1 VSQLAEI
8 LKEDM
13 WKELH
18 PATKL
23 VVKVLQ
29 HIKGKLEDGAE
40 IQAYFEDD
48 EILVTTYKSEIR
60 ISKKEISFKRKGA
73 TSLRVQRIKL
83 NKELSI
89 ESIDEIKK
97 AIIDILEYGYE
108 PNYQSVV
115 KTLEYA
121 LHKQ

>member
-1 VSQLAEI
+1 MSQLAEI
-8 LKEDM
+8 LKEDV

>member
-1 VSQLAEI
+1 VLAEI
-8 LKEDM
+8 LKEDV

-23 VVKVLQ
+23 VVKALQ
-29 HIKGKLEDGAE
+29 HIKSKLEDGAE
-40 IQAYFEDD
+40 IRAYFEDD

-60 ISKKEISFKRKGA
+60 ISKKEILFKRRGA
-73 TSLRVQRIKL
+73 RSLRVQRIKL

-89 ESIDEIKK
+89 DEVKR

-108 PNYQSVV
+108 PDYRSVV
-115 KTLEYA
+115 EALENV
-121 LHKQ
+121 LK